1 MEIYGCDIVPG
12 KNVDLVIS
20 DVYDWKEVASNS
32 MDVVISGQAFEHIE
46 YFWNTMM
53 ELVRVLKED
62 CIGCIIAPGIWP
74 QHRYPLDCWRFY
86 PDGFASIAKFAGVKV
101 LEVYTAWQEP
111 YPECENCV
119 DTVLVFQKVKLSES
133 EKKKQ
138 NAKIEIVKS
147 LARDYE
153 INI

>member
-1 MEIYGCDIVPG
+1 MVPG
-12 KNVDLVIS
+12 KNVDLVIKN
-20 DVYDWKEVASNS
+20 VYDWQEVDSNS

-62 CIGCIIAPGIWP
+62 CIGCIIAPGICP

-86 PDGFASIAKFAGVKV
+86 PDGFAAIAKFAGVKV
-101 LEVYTAWQEP
+101 LEVYTVWQEP
-111 YPECENCV
+111 YPEYTNCA
-119 DTVLVFQKVKLSES
+119 DTVLVFQKVKLSEN